1 MVANAF
7 TILSFGGTAWRLTN
21 DAYAQIVSCFEIFLL
36 NGVYTQ
42 SGGYCSITNSATNF
56 GLYALRSSGYS
67 PKAFNF
73 DRGFVTATGAF
84 EGLQTLSVVGVN
96 RPTPF

>member
-1 MVANAF
+1 M
-7 TILSFGGTAWRLTN
+7 
-21 DAYAQIVSCFEIFLL
+21 SCFEIFLL

-67 PKAFNF
+67 PKAFQF
-73 DRGFVTATGAF
+73 DRAFVTATGQF
-84 EGLQTLSVVGVN
+84 EGKQTLTAVGINRDSPVEEFVVRFREPGYKTASGSSN
-96 RPTPF
+96 ATA